1 MGSFTPPPT
10 TTLAP
15 GDRLDRYELLCVLAQ
30 GGMGTV
36 WLARMTGKLGFERMV
51 ALKTILQTYSNDR
64 QFGAMFLDEAKIAAQ
79 IDHENVARIL
89 EIGED
94 RGVLYYAMELIDGES
109 LRKLYRDVR
118 AANTVFPMG
127 VALRIV
133 ADACGGLHATHELHG
148 DDGQPL
154 GVVHRDVSPQNLL
167 VSIRGTTKLIDF
179 GVAKANARRSEATEA
194 GTLKGKIEYMA
205 PEQARGEPLDRR
217 ADVYALGAVLYEL
230 LAGRP
235 VRDTDEG
242 KQLAALHDLMTGVPY
257 APLPGNVPDLV
268 RNIVDRAL
276 AREPQHRFASA
287 EELRRALEQAMLAT
301 GQTATADDVATVLAH
316 FSRERTAKRRDAI
329 ERALRAA
336 TDGRVNAAT
345 LVAPLSAR
353 GMPVPPGAGQPP
365 GFGSVPPGASD
376 GHGSHGS
383 HPSQAGLHAAEPGQF
398 VPMISLSPGDSVQTG
413 ASMRTI
419 GPASMS
425 THATG
430 GSSVAKIVAGL
441 LVLGLVALL
450 GVVAG
455 VIVTRRSQHAAV
467 VAASS
472 TTGAG
477 ANDNGTNGGAA
488 TPLTGVAVN
497 AASEAPANAAG
508 TIPPSVVIEPSTPP
522 TGVGGVTGAAD
533 TGPGSASV
541 TASGSTRATGRDGG
555 GAASSGSSRRPAS
568 RPGAKPGAKQPGDGD
583 EYGF

>member
-1 MGSFTPPPT
+1 
-10 TTLAP
+10 
-15 GDRLDRYELLCVLAQ
+15 
-30 GGMGTV
+30 MGTV

-94 RGVLYYAMELIDGES
+94 RGLLYYAMELIDGES

-118 AANTVFPMG
+118 AANTVFPMA

-148 DDGQPL
+148 DDGEPL

-205 PEQARGEPLDRR
+205 PEQARGEALDRR

-257 APLPGNVPDLV
+257 AALPANVPDLV

-276 AREPQHRFASA
+276 ARDPQHRFASA

-353 GMPVPPGAGQPP
+353 GAAAQPGGQPLDLGFGVPGAAEGQ
-365 GFGSVPPGASD
+365 GS
-376 GHGSHGS
+376 HGSHGS
-383 HPSQAGLHAAEPGQF
+383 HPSQAGLHAGVPSGQF
-398 VPMISLSPGDSVQTG
+398 VPMVSLSPADSVQTG

-425 THATG
+425 TQTTT
-430 GSSVAKIVAGL
+430 GSSAAKIFAGL
-441 LVLGLVALL
+441 LVLALVALL

-455 VIVTRRSQHAAV
+455 VIVTRRSQHAAL
-467 VAASS
+467 VAASPTS
-472 TTGAG
+472 GASGTSG
-477 ANDNGTNGGAA
+477 ANAENGANGGAPTA
-488 TPLTGVAVN
+488 ALTGVAVN
-497 AASEAPANAAG
+497 AAGDPSATGAG
-508 TIPPSVVIEPSTPP
+508 VVPSTVVIEPATPST
-522 TGVGGVTGAAD
+522 GIGAGSEAGAVSASRGGAARD
-533 TGPGSASV
+533 GGSVASPGSARRQ
-541 TASGSTRATGRDGG
+541 SGRPTG
-555 GAASSGSSRRPAS
+555 
-568 RPGAKPGAKQPGDGD
+568 KPGAKQPGDGD

>member
-1 MGSFTPPPT
+1 
-10 TTLAP
+10 
-15 GDRLDRYELLCVLAQ
+15 
-30 GGMGTV
+30 
-36 WLARMTGKLGFERMV
+36 
-51 ALKTILQTYSNDR
+51 
-64 QFGAMFLDEAKIAAQ
+64 
-79 IDHENVARIL
+79 
-89 EIGED
+89 
-94 RGVLYYAMELIDGES
+94 MELIDGES

-118 AANTVFPMG
+118 AANTVFPMA

-257 APLPGNVPDLV
+257 AALPAGVPDLV

-329 ERALRAA
+329 ERALRSA

-353 GMPVPPGAGQPP
+353 GVPVPPGAGPPP
-365 GFGSVPPGASD
+365 GVGSGHPGAPD

-383 HPSQAGLHAAEPGQF
+383 HPSQAGFHAAAPPGPH
-398 VPMISLSPGDSVQTG
+398 VPMMSLSPGDSVQTG

-425 THATG
+425 TRASA
-430 GSSVAKIVAGL
+430 GSSAAKIVAGL

-455 VIVTRRSQHAAV
+455 VIVTRRSQHTAV
-467 VAASS
+467 VAAAPNSGAGAS
-472 TTGAG
+472 DNGATGAG
-477 ANDNGTNGGAA
+477 GASTA
-488 TPLTGVAVN
+488 LTGVAVN
-497 AASEAPANAAG
+497 VAGEAPANGAA
-508 TIPPSVVIEPSTPP
+508 TIPPSVVIEPATPA
-522 TGVGGVTGAAD
+522 TGVGGGAVGANGTD
-533 TGPGSASV
+533 TAPGSATSA
-541 TASGSTRATGRDGG
+541 TARAATGKDGG
-555 GAASSGSSRRPAS
+555 SAASASSARRPGP

>member
-94 RGVLYYAMELIDGES
+94 RGLLYYAMELIDGES

-118 AANTVFPMG
+118 AANTVFPMA

-148 DDGQPL
+148 DDGEPL

-167 VSIRGTTKLIDF
+167 VLIRGTTKLIDF

-205 PEQARGEPLDRR
+205 PEQARGEALDRR

-257 APLPGNVPDLV
+257 AALPANVPDLV

-276 AREPQHRFASA
+276 ARDPQHRFASA

-353 GMPVPPGAGQPP
+353 GAAAQPGGQPLDLGFGVPGAAEGQ
-365 GFGSVPPGASD
+365 GS
-376 GHGSHGS
+376 HGSHGS
-383 HPSQAGLHAAEPGQF
+383 HPSQAGLHAGVPSGQF
-398 VPMISLSPGDSVQTG
+398 VPMVSLSPADSVQTG

-425 THATG
+425 TQTTT
-430 GSSVAKIVAGL
+430 GSSAAKIFAGL
-441 LVLGLVALL
+441 LVLALVALL

-455 VIVTRRSQHAAV
+455 VIVTRRSQHAAL
-467 VAASS
+467 VAASPTS
-472 TTGAG
+472 GASGTSG
-477 ANDNGTNGGAA
+477 ANAENGANGGAPTA
-488 TPLTGVAVN
+488 ALTGVVVN
-497 AASEAPANAAG
+497 AVGDPSAAG
-508 TIPPSVVIEPSTPP
+508 ASAIPPAVVIEPATPA
-522 TGVGGVTGAAD
+522 TGTAGAASGAVGASRSGAAKD
-533 TGPGSASV
+533 GGSVASPGSA
-541 TASGSTRATGRDGG
+541 
-555 GAASSGSSRRPAS
+555 RRPAN
-568 RPGAKPGAKQPGDGD
+568 RPTGKPGGKQPGDGD